1 MEKTCQER
9 NKKKIVNRLI
19 EKIKSCKKITTEG
32 RETENFQLQNYMKSL
47 NLEKARMKF
56 AIECQMVPY
65 VKFNFMNEKSY
76 EKTSWVCDFCLK
88 DGNYRPDSMD
98 RILK

>member
-1 MEKTCQER
+1 
-9 NKKKIVNRLI
+9 
-19 EKIKSCKKITTEG
+19 
-32 RETENFQLQNYMKSL
+32 
-47 NLEKARMKF
+47 MKF

-76 EKTSWVCDFCLK
+76 EKTSWACDFCLK

-98 RILK
+98 HILKCDEYSKFRTDLNLHKEEDHVEYFSRIVKFRHSMTNLS